1 MIHLPPYIIN
11 IVIKNSLTLH
21 CLIIHLHTIG
31 RDDSRM
37 ASASCDPDSTD
48 IITSG
53 SGDPD
58 DDTPVS
64 STVGGCGDEWR
75 VACVVS
81 GSIVVALLLVFVLAV
96 VTTCVY
102 R

>member
-1 MIHLPPYIIN
+1 
-11 IVIKNSLTLH
+11 
-21 CLIIHLHTIG
+21 
-31 RDDSRM
+31 M

-102 R
+102 SSTVCMVNEGDQ